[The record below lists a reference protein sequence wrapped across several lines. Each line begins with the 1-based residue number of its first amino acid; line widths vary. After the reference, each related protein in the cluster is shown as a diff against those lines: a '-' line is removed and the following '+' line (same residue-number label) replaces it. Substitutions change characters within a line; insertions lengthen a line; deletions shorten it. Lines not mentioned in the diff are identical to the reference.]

1 MADKEYLSRI
11 ADDELTLRLEAFGAV
26 QIKGPKW
33 CGKTTTA
40 EQQAKSFIKLQDPDK
55 REGYL
60 ATARTKPSILLK
72 GETPRLID
80 EWQDAPILWDA
91 VRNAVDQRGL
101 KGQFI
106 LTGSTV
112 IKNNGNE
119 DTPEEQRR
127 MHTGT
132 GRIAT
137 MTMYPM
143 SLYESK
149 ESSGEISFLELFDN
163 KSLDIDGITSKLS
176 IEELIML
183 ACRGGW
189 PDSLNVKSER
199 AQLLIAKDY
208 LNKVCEDDISRVDG
222 VQRNSELARLIL
234 RSYARNL
241 CTLAKKTAMLAD
253 VKVEMETTVQA
264 TFDEYVDALKR
275 LFVIEDI
282 DAWCPAIRSATAI
295 RSGKKRC
302 FIDPSIAVAAMGASP
317 KSLELDLKTFG
328 FIFECMCIRDLRVY
342 SQTMGGR
349 VSYYHDRYGLEAD
362 IVLHLDDQRYALIE
376 CKLGSRDIDEGA
388 KHLLQLQ
395 ELIRERNKTEK
406 QMPLR
411 EPDLLIVLTG
421 GEFAYTREDG
431 VKVIPLGCL
440 KD

>member
-1 MADKEYLSRI
+1 MEYLKRI
-11 ADDELTLRLEAFGAV
+11 ADGQLALRLEAFGAV

-40 EQQAKSFIKLQDPDK
+40 EQQARSVIKLQNPDT
-55 REGYL
+55 RAGYL

-80 EWQDAPILWDA
+80 EWQDAPVLWDV
-91 VRNAVDQRGL
+91 VRNAVDERGM

-112 IKNNGNE
+112 IDDKG
-119 DTPEEQRR
+119 EEAQRR

-132 GRIAT
+132 GRISP

-143 SLYESK
+143 SLYESQ
-149 ESSGEISFLELFDN
+149 ESNGSISLQRLFDD
-163 KSLDIDGITSKLS
+163 SDFDIDGETSALS
-176 IEELIML
+176 IEQIIFA

-189 PDSLNVKSER
+189 PASLNVKSDK
-199 AQLLIAKDY
+199 AKLFIAKDY
-208 LNKVCEDDISRVDG
+208 VNVICDEDISKVDN
-222 VQRNSELARLIL
+222 VRRNPVLARLIL

-241 CTLAKKTAMLAD
+241 CTLVQKTKMLAD
-253 VKVEMETTVQA
+253 ITVEMETTSMT
-264 TFDEYVDALKR
+264 TFEDYVGALER
-275 LFVIEDI
+275 LYVIEDI
-282 DAWCPAIRSATAI
+282 DAWSPAIRSATAI
-295 RSGKKRC
+295 KSSKKRS
-302 FIDPSIAVAAMGASP
+302 FVDPSIAVAAMGASP
-317 KSLELDLKTFG
+317 GSLELDLRTFG
-328 FIFECMCIRDLRVY
+328 FVFECMCIRDLKVY
-342 SQTMGGR
+342 SQALGGR

-362 IVLHLDDQRYALIE
+362 IVLHLDDGRYALIE
-376 CKLGSRDIDEGA
+376 CKLGSRDIEEGA
-388 KHLLQLQ
+388 KHLL
-395 ELIRERNKTEK
+395 EIKRLIRQKNEMEK